1 MDLREGG
8 SYLLIIAT
16 EDQERQL
23 RGVAS
28 GKAQLKTKFVN
39 NKELCTL
46 EIFLRGPE
54 FSVIK
59 LQSLSNGNICKTN

>member
-16 EDQERQL
+16 EDQERQF
-23 RGVAS
+23 RGLAS
-28 GKAQLKTKFVN
+28 GKVQLKTKFVN

-46 EIFLRGPE
+46 GIF
-54 FSVIK
+54 
-59 LQSLSNGNICKTN
+59 

>member
-23 RGVAS
+23 RGLAS

-39 NKELCTL
+39 KELCTL
-46 EIFLRGPE
+46 GIFLRGPE